1 VKTVIPRLET
11 LPSSQRNLWPHLG
24 SIGQDFVLYGG
35 TALSLQLGGRQ
46 SVDFD
51 FFTSCPLDLE
61 TISQRF
67 SFLRRSS
74 LIQRAHSTATFSINY
89 PDPVKVSFFGTLE
102 LGRVDEPCRFSD
114 NGVVVAG
121 LLDLAAQKVKVVQQ
135 RAEQKDYIDI
145 CTLLSNGVTLERA
158 LGAAQSLYPEFNP
171 MVSLKALTFFN
182 DGDLR
187 TLPESN
193 RIQLIAAASNVRD
206 IPPVPKSSDSLLA
219 KSIVVPVNIDRSTSG
234 QKTTPRQQG
243 PGAV

>member
-1 VKTVIPRLET
+1 MKMVIPQLDT
-11 LPSSQRNLWPHLG
+11 LPSSQRNLWPHLS
-24 SIGQDFVLYGG
+24 SIGPDFVLYGG

-46 SVDFD
+46 SADFD
-51 FFTSCPLDLE
+51 FFTPGLLDPE
-61 TISQRF
+61 TISKRF
-67 SFLRRSS
+67 PFLRGTS

-89 PDPVKVSFFGTLE
+89 PDPVKVSFFGTLDF
-102 LGRVDEPCRFSD
+102 GRVDEPCRFSD

-121 LLDLAAQKVKVVQQ
+121 LLDLAAQKVKIVQQ

-171 MVSLKALTFFN
+171 MVSLKALTFFD

-193 RIQLIAAASNVRD
+193 RIQLIAAVSNVRA
-206 IPPVPKSSDSLLA
+206 IPPVSKSSDSLLA
-219 KSIVVPVNIDRSTSG
+219 ESIVVPVNIDRSISG
-234 QKTTPRQQG
+234 QNTTPRQQE
-243 PGAV
+243 PGSV